1 MKKFQLSAIAVLL
14 FGSSFAQEKVI
25 NSEVT
30 PLKGELIHITAP
42 LESYKTIPLNND
54 VKVRDENG
62 IIRPDGFRRKPFEPE
77 VFPVAETFTEDPALQ
92 KNAGVSAIEG
102 SGETDRV
109 NTPLLFNFAGMG
121 FSSVNPPDPTLCV
134 GPNHIIQMINGT
146 SGALFRVYNKTGGI
160 LLNTTFMDAITGR
173 GGLGDPIALYDQ
185 FADRFVITEFAN
197 RAETGSEGL
206 IFAVSRTNNPTGAWN
221 VYFFSTGTVFPDY
234 PKYSIWNNAIY
245 GTTNDFTASYVG
257 SSAYAFDKAA
267 MYAGAAS
274 VGAQRFSLGNT
285 SKSFSSC
292 PVLLQGTTLPP
303 AGTGGLIAYM
313 SADEFTSS
321 TLDRDSIGLL
331 EFRVNFATPALSTLV
346 ARASLATAAYTANVC
361 SAFRG
366 QCVPM
371 PGTASRLESLQGR
384 TMNQPVYRRYGTY
397 EAIAL
402 NHTVDRGT
410 NVAGVRWYEI
420 RKTTGNWFIQ
430 NQSTFSPDLT
440 HRFMAASCLDSRG
453 NLALIYN
460 ASSSTVFPGI
470 RATAR
475 RVCDPVNTLAT
486 PEVTIIAG
494 TASNSSTR
502 YGDYSHLVADPDG
515 VRFWATGQYNAAGT
529 WSTRIAAFNVAL
541 CTVAPVL
548 RETPAAA
555 SLISVNTVNDGELTI
570 APQPAQDIVAVSW
583 HSAGTGEETLRLV
596 NTSGQVMMQ
605 KAIASVKGVNTLRL
619 DVKDYSGG
627 TYVIQ
632 VTAGKSTLT
641 GKLVIE

>member
-1 MKKFQLSAIAVLL
+1 MKKFQLTAFAVLL
-14 FGSSFAQEKVI
+14 FASSIAQEKI
-25 NSEVT
+25 TNQEVT
-30 PLKGELIHITAP
+30 PLKGELIHTTAP
-42 LESYKTIPLNND
+42 LESYKILPLNND

-62 IIRPDGFRRKPFEPE
+62 IISPDGFKRKPFVPE

-92 KNAGVSAIEG
+92 RNVGAPAIEG
-102 SGETDRV
+102 SGSRETDRV
-109 NTPLLFNFAGMG
+109 NSPLLFNFAGIG
-121 FSSVNPPDPTLCV
+121 FSNVNPPDPTLCV
-134 GPNHIIQMINGT
+134 GPNHIIQMINGS

-206 IFAVSRTNNPTGAWN
+206 IFAVSQTNNPTGAWN

-234 PKYSIWNNAIY
+234 PKFSIWNNAIY
-245 GTTNDFTASYVG
+245 GTTNDFTASYIG

-274 VGAQRFSLGNT
+274 VGAQRISLGNT

-313 SADEFTSS
+313 LADEFTST
-321 TLDRDSIGLL
+321 TLDRDSIGLF
-331 EFRVNFATPALSTLV
+331 EFRVNFTTPSLSSLV
-346 ARASLATAAYTANVC
+346 PRASLATTAYTANVC

-366 QCVPM
+366 QCIPM

-384 TMNQPVYRRYGTY
+384 IMNQPVYRRYSTY
-397 EAIAL
+397 ESIAL
-402 NHTVDRGT
+402 NHTVDRGG
-410 NVAGVRWYEI
+410 NVAGVRWYEV

-453 NLALIYN
+453 NLALVYN
-460 ASSSTVFPGI
+460 ASSSSVFPGI

-475 RVCDPVNTLAT
+475 RVCDPANTMSST
-486 PEVTIIAG
+486 EVTVIAG

-515 VRFWATGQYNAAGT
+515 VRFWATAQYNAAGT
-529 WSTRIAAFNVAL
+529 WSTRIAAFNVAA
-541 CTVAPVL
+541 CTTAPAL
-548 RETPAAA
+548 RDVPATNRV
-555 SLISVNTVNDGELTI
+555 SVNNEELTI
-570 APQPAQDIVAVSW
+570 APQPAQDMVTISW
-583 HSAGTGEETLRLV
+583 QSAGAGEETMRLI
-596 NTSGQVMMQ
+596 NASGQVMTQ
-605 KAIASVKGVNTLRL
+605 KAVATNKGTNVLKL
-619 DVKDYSGG
+619 DVKDYPGG
-627 TYVIQ
+627 TYIVQ
-632 VTAGKSTLT
+632 VTAGKSTFA
-641 GKLVIE
+641 GKLIIE